1 NTLLTIINERRFHDG
16 AQTYPVPLLQV
27 VGAAN
32 HPPEDPELAAFY
44 DRFPLRLWVD
54 SVFSGA
60 GETGLERASDLLD
73 KSSTLGESDGAL
85 VPGESVEPVASI
97 LDFWTLRLHLLLAMR
112 WDPSA
117 TPARQAFLRRFLRY
131 REHGWCN
138 LSDRSLRSLS
148 LVARANVLFRNGFG
162 GIEEEREPDLL
173 DVFRHTAPDQARA
186 RLVREDLGDAA
197 AGPTSR
203 H

>member
-1 NTLLTIINERRFHDG
+1 MF
-16 AQTYPVPLLQV
+16 A
-27 VGAAN
+27 
-32 HPPEDPELAAFY
+32 
-44 DRFPLRLWVD
+44 
-54 SVFSGA
+54 GA
-60 GETGLERASDLLD
+60 GEAGVGRAEDLL
-73 KSSTLGESDGAL
+73 KKASTLGESDGAL
-85 VPGESVEPVASI
+85 VPGKTVAPVATI
-97 LDFWTLRLHLLLAMR
+97 LDFWTLRLHLLLAPPP
-112 WDPSA
+112 WDPSKN
-117 TPARQAFLRRFLRY
+117 PARQAFLRRFLRY

-148 LVARANVLFRNGFG
+148 LVARANVLFKNGFG
-162 GIEEEREPDLL
+162 GVEEDREPDLL